1 MVLCSLVFFFFCLI
15 HMYIQRGDSNDGLSV
30 SVSIHCKQD
39 SIEKQTAR
47 TQIHTHTHKEISFQ
61 HTRKGRLRAMCLW
74 SPAEPRLLNQSAGC
88 DRLTGR
94 EMERVA
100 CAVLC
105 VCACVRMRACVYVCA
120 FSLGENKRCEIE
132 TKRQIDQLMQTQ
144 KNTAVSSER
153 RGETETERDCSR
165 TCGEWEGGRGEPSF
179 LWLSQAGVVGL
190 GWLRT
195 LGFTIKAKE
204 REREKKI
211 TVKK

>member
-1 MVLCSLVFFFFCLI
+1 MQCC
-15 HMYIQRGDSNDGLSV
+15 V
-30 SVSIHCKQD
+30 SV
-39 SIEKQTAR
+39 
-47 TQIHTHTHKEISFQ
+47 
-61 HTRKGRLRAMCLW
+61 RAH
-74 SPAEPRLLNQSAGC
+74 
-88 DRLTGR
+88 
-94 EMERVA
+94 
-100 CAVLC
+100 
-105 VCACVRMRACVYVCA
+105 ACVYVCA

-153 RGETETERDCSR
+153 RGETDTEKETERDCSR
-165 TCGEWEGGRGEPSF
+165 TRGEWEGGRGEPSF